1 MTTDRESDVK
11 SGRRAVVTGASA
23 GIGAAVVRGLV
34 ARGVTVACCARSQQ
48 GLDDLVVS
56 IDDEGERQRVHPY
69 VADMGDAE
77 STAAFLEAVASE
89 LGDADIVVN
98 NVGASPSRNFL
109 YMSDDDWS
117 SLFQLNLMS
126 AVRCTRAFLPHMR
139 GQRWG
144 RVVMVST
151 GAAKNPDASLVD
163 YAASKAAM
171 VSVAKSLARKYGAD
185 NVLVNSVLPG
195 LVHTSMWD
203 RAAGEIAES
212 SGTGVESVFASRSTS
227 VPLGRFGTPE
237 EIANVVLFLCSD
249 EASYVNGAAI
259 DVDGGRASGMF

>member
-1 MTTDRESDVK
+1 MNPE
-11 SGRRAVVTGASA
+11 RRALVTGASS
-23 GIGAAVVRGLV
+23 GIGAAVVRALA
-34 ARGVTVACCARSQQ
+34 ARGVTVAGCARSQE
-48 GLDDLVVS
+48 GLDELVAS
-56 IDDEGERQRVHPY
+56 IDGDEERQRVHTY
-69 VADMGDAE
+69 VADMGDAG
-77 STAAFLEAVASE
+77 STASFLEAVASE
-89 LGDADIVVN
+89 VGDVDIVVN

-109 YMSDDDWS
+109 YMTDDEWS

-139 GQRWG
+139 RQRWG
-144 RVVMVST
+144 RVVMVSS
-151 GAAKNPDASLVD
+151 GAAKNPDASLID
-163 YAASKAAM
+163 YAATKAAM

-195 LVHTSMWD
+195 LVRTSMWD

-212 SGTGVESVFASRSTS
+212 SGTDVESVFAARSAA

-237 EIANVVLFLCSD
+237 EIAHVVLFLCSD
-249 EASYVNGAAI
+249 EASYINGAAI

>member
-1 MTTDRESDVK
+1 VTSDRQSDVQ
-11 SGRRAVVTGASA
+11 SGRRALVTGASA

-34 ARGVTVACCARSQQ
+34 ARGVTVACCARAQQ
-48 GLDDLVVS
+48 GLTELVAS
-56 IDDEGERQRVHPY
+56 IDEVDRDRVRAY
-69 VADMGDAE
+69 VADMGDAA
-77 STAAFLEAVASE
+77 STASFLDAVATDVGE
-89 LGDADIVVN
+89 VDIVVN

-109 YMSDDDWS
+109 YMSDDEWS

-139 GQRWG
+139 RQRWG

-151 GAAKNPDASLVD
+151 GAAKNPDASLID

-195 LVHTSMWD
+195 LVHTPMWD
-203 RAAGEIAES
+203 RAAGEVAES
-212 SGTGVESVFASRSTS
+212 SGTDVESVFAARAAN

-237 EIANVVLFLCSD
+237 EIAHVVLFLCSE

>member
-1 MTTDRESDVK
+1 VTTDGESDVK

-34 ARGVTVACCARSQQ
+34 ARGVTVACCARSQP
-48 GLDDLVVS
+48 GLDELLASMPDS
-56 IDDEGERQRVHPY
+56 SARERMHTY

-77 STAAFLEAVASE
+77 STSAFLEAVASDV
-89 LGDADIVVN
+89 GDADIVVN

-126 AVRCTRAFLPHMR
+126 AVRCTRAFLPSMR
-139 GQRWG
+139 RQQWG

-151 GAAKNPDASLVD
+151 GAAKNPDASLID

-203 RAAGEIAES
+203 RAAGEIAAS
-212 SGTGVESVFASRSTS
+212 SGTSVESVFASRSAN

-237 EIANVVLFLCSD
+237 EIANVVLFLCS
-249 EASYVNGAAI
+249 EQASYVNGAAI

>member
-1 MTTDRESDVK
+1 MTDGESD
-11 SGRRAVVTGASA
+11 GQPERRAVVTGASA

-34 ARGVTVACCARSQQ
+34 ARGVTVACCARSRE
-48 GLDDLVVS
+48 GLDDLVAS
-56 IDDEGERQRVHPY
+56 IDDEGDRERVRPY

-77 STAAFLEAVASE
+77 STASFLDAVAADV
-89 LGDADIVVN
+89 GDVDIVVN

-109 YMSDDDWS
+109 YMTDDEWS
-117 SLFQLNLMS
+117 SLFELNLMS

-139 GQRWG
+139 RQRWG

-151 GAAKNPDASLVD
+151 GAAKSPDASLVD

-212 SGTGVESVFASRSTS
+212 SGASVESVFASRSAN

-237 EIANVVLFLCSD
+237 EIANVVLFLCS
-249 EASYVNGAAI
+249 EAASYVNGAAI

>member
-1 MTTDRESDVK
+1 VTTHDERDVRA
-11 SGRRAVVTGASA
+11 GRQALVTGASA

-48 GLDDLVVS
+48 GLDELVAS
-56 IDDEGERQRVHPY
+56 IDDEGERRLVHPY
-69 VADMGDAE
+69 VADMGDAA
-77 STAAFLEAVASE
+77 STAAFLEAVHSDV
-89 LGDADIVVN
+89 GDVDIVVN

-109 YMSDDDWS
+109 YMTDDDWS

-139 GQRWG
+139 RQRWG

-171 VSVAKSLARKYGAD
+171 VSVGKSLARKYGAD

-203 RAAGEIAES
+203 RAAREIAES
-212 SGTGVESVFASRSTS
+212 SGSSVEAVFASRSAN

-237 EIANVVLFLCSD
+237 EVANVVLFLCSE

>member
-1 MTTDRESDVK
+1 
-11 SGRRAVVTGASA
+11 
-23 GIGAAVVRGLV
+23 
-34 ARGVTVACCARSQQ
+34 
-48 GLDDLVVS
+48 
-56 IDDEGERQRVHPY
+56 
-69 VADMGDAE
+69 
-77 STAAFLEAVASE
+77 
-89 LGDADIVVN
+89 
-98 NVGASPSRNFL
+98 
-109 YMSDDDWS
+109 MSDDEWS
-117 SLFQLNLMS
+117 SLFELNLMS
-126 AVRCTRAFLPHMR
+126 AVRCTRAFLAHMR
-139 GQRWG
+139 RQRWG

-212 SGTGVESVFASRSTS
+212 SGTTVESVFAARSAN

>member
-1 MTTDRESDVK
+1 MSTDREDDVI
-11 SGRRAVVTGASA
+11 SGRRALVTGASA

-34 ARGVTVACCARSQQ
+34 ARGVTVACCARSQH
-48 GLDDLVVS
+48 GLDELVAS
-56 IDDEGERQRVHPY
+56 IDAEGERELVYPY

-77 STAAFLEAVASE
+77 STAAFLDAVASE
-89 LGDADIVVN
+89 VGDVDIVVN

-109 YMSDDDWS
+109 FMTDDEWS
-117 SLFQLNLMS
+117 ELFQLNLMS

-139 GQRWG
+139 RQKWG

-212 SGTGVESVFASRSTS
+212 SGTSVESVFAARSAN

-237 EIANVVLFLCSD
+237 EIANVVLFLCSE

>member
-1 MTTDRESDVK
+1 MTEDSNRDVK
-11 SGRRAVVTGASA
+11 PERRALVTGASA
-23 GIGAAVVRGLV
+23 GIGAAVVRALV
-34 ARGVTVACCARSQQ
+34 ARGVRVACCARSSQ
-48 GLDDLVVS
+48 GLDELVAS
-56 IDDEGERQRVHPY
+56 IEDDGDRELVHPY
-69 VADMGDAE
+69 VADMGDAD
-77 STAAFLEAVASE
+77 STASFLEAVASE
-89 LGDADIVVN
+89 VGGIDIVVN

-109 YMSDDDWS
+109 YMSDDDWA

-139 GQRWG
+139 TQRWG

-163 YAASKAAM
+163 YAATKAAM

-195 LVHTSMWD
+195 LVRTSMWD

-212 SGTGVESVFASRSTS
+212 SGTDVESVFASRSAN
-227 VPLGRFGTPE
+227 VPLGRFATPE
-237 EIANVVLFLCSD
+237 EIAHVVLFLCS
-249 EASYVNGAAI
+249 EQASYVNGAAI

>member
-1 MTTDRESDVK
+1 MDDELHIAP
-11 SGRRAVVTGASA
+11 GRRAVVTGASA

-34 ARGVTVACCARSQQ
+34 ARGVTVACCARNDT
-48 GLDDLVVS
+48 GLDDLVAS
-56 IDDEGERQRVHPY
+56 IDDADRERVRPF
-69 VADMGDAE
+69 VADMADAD
-77 STAAFLEAVASE
+77 SSAAFLDAVATDV
-89 LGDADIVVN
+89 GDIDIVVN

-109 YMSDDDWS
+109 YMSDDDWT
-117 SLFQLNLMS
+117 SLFELNLMS

-139 GQRWG
+139 SQRWG
-144 RVVMVST
+144 RIVMVST

-195 LVHTSMWD
+195 LVRTAMWE
-203 RAAGEIAES
+203 RAASEIAQS
-212 SGTGVESVFASRSTS
+212 SDTDVESVIAARAAN
-227 VPLGRFGTPE
+227 VPLGRFGTSE
-237 EIANVVLFLCSD
+237 EIASVVLFLCS
-249 EASYVNGAAI
+249 EHASYVNGAAI

>member
-1 MTTDRESDVK
+1 LTTDDDRDVT
-11 SGRRAVVTGASA
+11 SERRALVTGASA

-48 GLDDLVVS
+48 GLDELVAS
-56 IDDEGERQRVHPY
+56 IEHDGDRERVRPY
-69 VADMGDAE
+69 VADMSDAA
-77 STAAFLEAVASE
+77 STASFLEAVATDV
-89 LGDADIVVN
+89 GDVDIVVN

-109 YMSDDDWS
+109 YMSDDEWS
-117 SLFQLNLMS
+117 SLFELNLMS

-139 GQRWG
+139 RQHWG

-212 SGTGVESVFASRSTS
+212 SGTSVESVFESRSAN

-237 EIANVVLFLCSD
+237 EIANVVLFLCSE

-259 DVDGGRASGMF
+259 EVDGGRANGMF